1 MTGDAN
7 GASGVSRPL
16 EGCRV
21 LVTRERPGE
30 LADLLADRGATVIHV
45 PLVAVAEPSDD
56 GAALREALSDLNGF
70 DWLVV
75 TSAAGS
81 ERVGEAVVE
90 VPGLRLAA
98 VGTATARALESR
110 ARRSVDLVPT
120 VQRADAL
127 VEAFVEREWSPQRVL
142 IAQADT
148 AAPTLADGL
157 RAAGHDVTVVTA
169 YRTVAREPD
178 HAGEVAVAGA
188 DAVLFASGSAVES
201 WCRRFGTEV
210 PPVAVAIGP
219 TTAAAADGFGLKLS
233 AVATDH
239 SLDGLV
245 TELERV
251 VARSRSIVP
260 ERSPEPE

>member
-1 MTGDAN
+1 
-7 GASGVSRPL
+7 
-16 EGCRV
+16 V

-30 LADLLADRGATVIHV
+30 LADMLTARGATVIHV
-45 PLVAVAEPSDD
+45 PLVAVTDPSDG
-56 GAALREALSDLNGF
+56 GAALRAVLSGLSGF

-75 TSAAGS
+75 TSAAGA
-81 ERVGEAVVE
+81 ERVGSAAAD
-90 VPGLRLAA
+90 VPGIRLAA
-98 VGTATARALESR
+98 VGTATARELESCAGR
-110 ARRSVDLVPT
+110 PVDLVPA

-127 VEAFVEREWSPQRVL
+127 VAAFVEREPSPQRVL
-142 IAQADT
+142 IAQADI

-169 YRTVAREPD
+169 YRTVTPD
-178 HAGEVAVAGA
+178 PDRHAEIAVEGA

-201 WCRRFGTEV
+201 WCRRFGTET
-210 PPVAVAIGP
+210 PPIVVAIGP

-251 VARSRSIVP
+251 VARSRAIVYD
-260 ERSPEPE
+260 RSPRPE

>member
-1 MTGDAN
+1 VT
-7 GASGVSRPL
+7 RPL

-30 LADLLADRGATVIHV
+30 LADMLTARGATVIHV
-45 PLVAVAEPSDD
+45 PLVAVTDPSDG
-56 GAALREALSDLNGF
+56 GAALRDALSGLSGF

-75 TSAAGS
+75 TSAAGA
-81 ERVGEAVVE
+81 ERVGSAAAQ
-90 VPGLRLAA
+90 VPGIRLAA
-98 VGTATARALESR
+98 VGTATARELESCAGR
-110 ARRSVDLVPT
+110 PVDLVPA

-127 VEAFVEREWSPQRVL
+127 VAAFVEREPSSQRVL
-142 IAQADT
+142 IAQADI
-148 AAPTLADGL
+148 AAPTLAEGL

-169 YRTVAREPD
+169 YRTVTPD
-178 HAGEVAVAGA
+178 PDRADQLAVEIAVEGA

-201 WCRRFGTEV
+201 WCRRFGTET
-210 PPVAVAIGP
+210 PPIVVAIGP

-251 VARSRSIVP
+251 VARSRSIVYD
-260 ERSPEPE
+260 RSPRPE

>member
-1 MTGDAN
+1 VN
-7 GASGVSRPL
+7 RPL

-30 LADLLADRGATVIHV
+30 LAEMLTARGATVIHV
-45 PLVAVAEPSDD
+45 PLVAVVDPSDA
-56 GAALREALSDLNGF
+56 GAALRAALSCLRDF

-75 TSAAGS
+75 TSAAGA
-81 ERVGEAVVE
+81 ERVGSAVAE
-90 VPGLRLAA
+90 VPVRLAA
-98 VGTATARALESR
+98 VGTATARALESHAGR
-110 ARRSVDLVPT
+110 PIDLVPA

-127 VEAFVEREWSPQRVL
+127 VAAFVERVPAPQRVL
-142 IAQADT
+142 IAQADI

-157 RAAGHDVTVVTA
+157 RAAGHEVTVVTA
-169 YRTVAREPD
+169 YRTVANEPD
-178 HAGEVAVAGA
+178 RAAEVAMAGA

-201 WCRRFGTEV
+201 WCRRFGAAA
-210 PPVAVAIGP
+210 PPVVVAIGP
-219 TTAAAADGFGLKLS
+219 TTAAAADRFGLKLS

-251 VARSRSIVP
+251 VARSRSTVH
-260 ERSPEPE
+260 ERSPRPE